1 MMEDKNQ
8 MAHQDPVDQEDLV
21 ETDVR
26 PLEEREKEAVK
37 GELIET
43 EQPVD
48 YEKEAE
54 YICRWG
60 AARASVIVMTPF
72 LGSLALMAN
81 EVYMITRLSDLYG
94 VELETGAIA
103 GLIGSLGASFVGQ
116 TLFTL
121 IPFPPLQ
128 VPMAVAITYGVGKAA
143 DAWLKAGQPKDMDRI
158 KEIFEAARKEGIA
171 RFK

>member
-81 EVYMITRLSDLYG
+81 EVYMITR
-94 VELETGAIA
+94 
-103 GLIGSLGASFVGQ
+103 
-116 TLFTL
+116 
-121 IPFPPLQ
+121 
-128 VPMAVAITYGVGKAA
+128 
-143 DAWLKAGQPKDMDRI
+143 
-158 KEIFEAARKEGIA
+158 
-171 RFK
+171 

>member
-48 YEKEAE
+48 YERKQN
-54 YICRWG
+54 IS
-60 AARASVIVMTPF
+60 AAGVLQGPAS
-72 LGSLALMAN
+72 
-81 EVYMITRLSDLYG
+81 LS
-94 VELETGAIA
+94 
-103 GLIGSLGASFVGQ
+103 
-116 TLFTL
+116 
-121 IPFPPLQ
+121 
-128 VPMAVAITYGVGKAA
+128 
-143 DAWLKAGQPKDMDRI
+143 
-158 KEIFEAARKEGIA
+158 
-171 RFK
+171 